1 MPIGNLTPC
10 EAPRKIPVTFVQL
23 AALVP
28 TAPPPATL
36 VPKTPP
42 PATLDPVA
50 PQPATQDPTA
60 PQPATLVPAVP
71 PPDTLASATPQLAT
85 LVPTARSPATLVPRA
100 LQTATRGCVM
110 RFCFK
115 FVVFLLMR
123 WWIVHLHLNLT
134 SHFKADFDFA
144 CTTCFG
150 HCYLTIV
157 TQLLQLLFDN
167 CYSIVTYSI
176 VTRLVYLRHSCLIC
190 LSETRSHSL
199 LV

>member
-1 MPIGNLTPC
+1 MVSCHYREILWLEHRRMPISNLTPC

-23 AALVP
+23 ATLVP

-36 VPKTPP
+36 VPKTLP

-100 LQTATRGCVM
+100 LQTATRGVCDEILLQICS
-110 RFCFK
+110 FLANE
-115 FVVFLLMR
+115 VVDSSPTLE
-123 WWIVHLHLNLT
+123 
-134 SHFKADFDFA
+134 FDF
-144 CTTCFG
+144 T
-150 HCYLTIV
+150 L
-157 TQLLQLLFDN
+157 
-167 CYSIVTYSI
+167 
-176 VTRLVYLRHSCLIC
+176 
-190 LSETRSHSL
+190 
-199 LV
+199 